1 MPSSPESEGREQAV
15 EQAPAD
21 SGAHEGNGQRAQEV
35 EDLRQRVEQ
44 LDDRYKRA
52 LADLDNYRKR
62 SGREVERQVAERSER
77 MAREWL
83 EVVDNLERALV
94 LTTPENP
101 VAEGLRAVLEQ
112 LEALLDRQG
121 ITRVGEPGERF
132 DPERHEAIGVHETNE
147 VPDQTVVDVARS
159 GYSMGDR
166 VLRPAQVIVSRS
178 GQRAA

>member
-1 MPSSPESEGREQAV
+1 MPSSPESERPEQTV
-15 EQAPAD
+15 EQAPPD
-21 SGAHEGNGQRAQEV
+21 SGVPDGDGQQHQEV

-62 SGREVERQVAERSER
+62 SGREVERQVSER
-77 MAREWL
+77 TERTARDWL

-94 LTTPENP
+94 LATPENP

-112 LEALLDRQG
+112 IEAILDRQG
-121 ITRVGEPGERF
+121 IRRVGDVGERF

-147 VPDQTVVDVARS
+147 VPDKTVVDVARS
-159 GYSMGDR
+159 GYAMGDR

-178 GQRAA
+178 EQRAA